1 MANKKDLPPTLREL
15 HAGVLSVVH
24 QGKGSE
30 FMTLG
35 ASSTGNRFLQAKASL
50 HMKELLILY
59 TSWN

>member
-1 MANKKDLPPTLREL
+1 MLREL
-15 HAGVLSVVH
+15 HAGVLSVIH

-35 ASSTGNRFLQAKASL
+35 ASSPTVFLQAKASL
-50 HMKELLILY
+50 HMKELLIPY

>member
-1 MANKKDLPPTLREL
+1 MANKKDLPPMLREL
-15 HAGVLSVVH
+15 HAGVLSVIH

-35 ASSTGNRFLQAKASL
+35 ASSPTVFLQAKASL
-50 HMKELLILY
+50 HMKELLIPY